1 MASPVKAMQK
11 RPEEGSSL
19 DGYHWWLGKGSAW
32 LIDMCVVD

>member
-1 MASPVKAMQK
+1 MTSPVKAMQK
-11 RPEEGSSL
+11 WPEEGSLL

>member
-19 DGYHWWLGKGSAW
+19 DGYHWWLGKGSAS
-32 LIDMCVVD
+32 LTDMCVVD